1 MADDILQI
9 KSALATLLANISKPR
24 RRLLYQE
31 IGREL
36 ARSQRRRIKAQQNPD
51 GTAYEP
57 RKAKKVR
64 SKKPKNRVK
73 DRMFK
78 KIANPSHL
86 KLRYTEQG
94 LTLGYSGGDS
104 AIANVH
110 QYGLKSRV
118 SDKLALKVQ
127 YAQRE
132 LLGFADE
139 DLEMIED
146 FVIKALSDG
155 LVT

>member
-1 MADDILQI
+1 MANDILQV
-9 KSALATLLANISKPR
+9 KTAFAHLLQNISKPR
-24 RRLLYQE
+24 RRLLYQQ

-57 RKAKKVR
+57 RKAQKVR

-94 LTLGYSGGDS
+94 LTLGYSGGDA

-118 SDKLALKVQ
+118 SDKLALKVK

-139 DLEMIED
+139 DIEMIED
-146 FVIKALSDG
+146 LVIKALTDG
-155 LVT
+155 LK